1 MAYNVH
7 MLAKIAE
14 DVLVTLL
21 TKLTLLTLPKTL
33 RHLSLQLQPKMLPLM
48 LMLTLE
54 NKPLLN
60 GLLISMLVE
69 VLLNLLNSKL
79 QYYIPLV
86 LTKEIL
92 TNGVVKLLL

>member
-1 MAYNVH
+1 
-7 MLAKIAE
+7 
-14 DVLVTLL
+14 
-21 TKLTLLTLPKTL
+21 
-33 RHLSLQLQPKMLPLM
+33 M

>member
-1 MAYNVH
+1 MFVKVDAT
-7 MLAKIAE
+7 E
-14 DVLVTLL
+14 DFLVTLL
-21 TKLTLLTLPKTL
+21 TQLTLLTLPTKL
-33 RHLSLQLQPKMLPLM
+33 HLSLQLQPKMLPLM